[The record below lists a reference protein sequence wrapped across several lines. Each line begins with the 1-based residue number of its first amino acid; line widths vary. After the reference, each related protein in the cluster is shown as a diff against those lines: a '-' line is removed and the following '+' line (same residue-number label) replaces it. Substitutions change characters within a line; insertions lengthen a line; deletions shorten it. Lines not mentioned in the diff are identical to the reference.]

1 MTVSDS
7 DSDSVPAP
15 APAPAP
21 ADGPGAARAALVLV
35 ATPIGNLGDLS
46 PRAVEELRTAT
57 FVAAEDTRRTRGLFT
72 HAGIPGGRRLR
83 SVHQH
88 NEREGARW
96 ITRAIAEGARVAYV
110 TDAGMPGVS
119 DPGAHLVRACLDAGL
134 PVEVVPGPSAVL
146 TALVLS
152 GFPTDRFVFEGFPP
166 RRGNARRELFES
178 LVGEARPVVLFEAPS
193 RVGATLRD
201 LLGACGPLREVAVAR
216 ELTKLHEEV
225 WRGTLADALSRA
237 ADTEARGEHVIVL
250 GPAPTPPEASDEEVD
265 AHVAAALEAG
275 LSTRDA
281 AARVAR
287 DLRVTRR
294 RAYDAATRLRHRP

>member
-1 MTVSDS
+1 VSD
-7 DSDSVPAP
+7 DQA
-15 APAPAP
+15 
-21 ADGPGAARAALVLV
+21 GPRAALVLV

-46 PRAVEELRTAT
+46 PRAVEELRIAT
-57 FVAAEDTRRTRGLFT
+57 IVAAEDTRRTRGLLT
-72 HAGIPGGRRLR
+72 HAGIPGGGRLR

-88 NEREGARW
+88 NEREGAEW
-96 ITRAIAEGARVAYV
+96 IIRAVAEGARVAYV

-134 PVEVVPGPSAVL
+134 AVEVVPGPSAVL

-166 RRGNARRELFES
+166 RRGRERRERFAS
-178 LVGEARPVVLFEAPS
+178 LVGEPRTVVLFEAPS
-193 RVGATLRD
+193 RVAATLRD
-201 LLGACGPLREVAVAR
+201 LLDVCGPLREVAVAR

-225 WRGTLADALSRA
+225 WRGTLADAVERA
-237 ADTEARGEHVIVL
+237 ATTDARGEHVLVL
-250 GPAPTPPEASDEEVD
+250 GPAPAPPEASDEEVD

-281 AARVAR
+281 ASRVAR
-287 DLRVTRR
+287 DLHVTRR
-294 RAYDAATRLRHRP
+294 RAYDTATRLRRRP